1 METHFGKS
9 MPWDLFDGRGGTW
22 GVIHLSNSH
31 SINFK
36 FGMGNGSNNFSE
48 LISLKL
54 VLTLAL
60 EHGVA
65 HLQVSGDSLLVI
77 KWMRKN
83 LF

>member
-1 METHFGKS
+1 MEKHIGKS
-9 MPWDLFDGRGGTW
+9 MPWAFFDGGGGTW

-31 SINFK
+31 CINFK

-54 VLTLAL
+54 VLNLDL

-65 HLQVSGDSLLVI
+65 HL
-77 KWMRKN
+77 
-83 LF
+83 